1 MDSRKAVMREILY
14 IIIGEVVGVALM
26 FGVFFLLQKFTV
38 KVLVG
43 GIIGMVLT
51 VLNFFF
57 MAISASVAADKA
69 TEQDVKGGTV
79 LMRFSYTIRIVA
91 LFLLLFLAYKSGY
104 CDLFSLLI
112 PLLFVRPTI
121 LIVEFLRKPGEN
133 KK

>member
-79 LMRFSYTIRIVA
+79 LVRFSYTIRIVA